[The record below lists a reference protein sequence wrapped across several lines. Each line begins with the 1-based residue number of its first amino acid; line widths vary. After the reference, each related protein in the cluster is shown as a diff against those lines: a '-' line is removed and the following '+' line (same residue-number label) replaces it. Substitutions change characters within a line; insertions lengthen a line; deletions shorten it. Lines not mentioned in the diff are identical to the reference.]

1 MEVDKKLER
10 RLIELKVQFTRYH
23 YFRARSELSMLKAV
37 EEEDFEIAAIER
49 DSLAVFDQKIEEV
62 NNKKD
67 EILKNNHEKK

>member
-49 DSLAVFDQKIEEV
+49 DSLAVFDLKIDEV
-62 NNKKD
+62 NMK
-67 EILKNNHEKK
+67 KNNLINQIEK